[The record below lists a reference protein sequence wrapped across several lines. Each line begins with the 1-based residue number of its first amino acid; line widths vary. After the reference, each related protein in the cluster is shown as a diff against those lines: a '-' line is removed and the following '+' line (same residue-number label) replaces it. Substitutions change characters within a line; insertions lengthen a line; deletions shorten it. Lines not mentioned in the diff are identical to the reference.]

1 MANVTVA
8 TIADGLEFPE
18 GPAFDP
24 DGNLWCVELRGGR
37 LTRALPQEMDR
48 HEAGGAPN
56 GLTFDS
62 KGRAWIANAELR
74 AIQRFDPATQDFTTI
89 VGTIE
94 GEPLNRPND
103 LAFDALGNLL
113 FTCPGSSGEE
123 PSGYVCC
130 LGPDGALARIGEGFH
145 FPNGLALVDG
155 GSALVVAETQRA
167 RLWKGEWDAESRRW
181 RDPQPWAELG
191 DPAGPDGMALGAD
204 GHLYVAIYS
213 AGEVRA
219 VDPHGRVVTAYELP
233 GKNPTNAAFDPSGR
247 LGLVV
252 TETERGVL
260 LSLPELGPG
269 VPLFD
274 GGDAWD

>member
-1 MANVTVA
+1 MTDTVEILDRDLA
-8 TIADGLEFPE
+8 FPE
-18 GPAFDP
+18 GPAFDSA
-24 DGNLWCVELRGGR
+24 GNLWCVELKGGQV
-37 LTRALPQEMDR
+37 TRWSPEGATRVET
-48 HEAGGAPN
+48 GGTPN
-56 GLTFDS
+56 GLLFDAR
-62 KGRAWIANAELR
+62 GRGWIANSQLN
-74 AIQRFDPATQDFTTI
+74 AIQQFDPTAGEITT
-89 VGTIE
+89 VVDAVD
-94 GEPLNRPND
+94 GEPLNGPND
-103 LAFDALGNLL
+103 LAFDSAGSLL
-113 FTCPGSSGEE
+113 FTCPGGSDQESR
-123 PSGYVCC
+123 GYVCC
-130 LGPDGALARIGEGFH
+130 LTPDGRVRKIGEGFF

-155 GSALVVAETQRA
+155 GSALVVAETQRQ
-167 RLWKGEWDAESRRW
+167 RLWKGAWEAASHTW

-204 GHLYVAIYS
+204 GLLYVAIYS

-219 VDPHGRVVTAYELP
+219 VDQDGRVTKAYELP
-233 GKNPTNAAFDPSGR
+233 GNNPTNAAFDPSGR